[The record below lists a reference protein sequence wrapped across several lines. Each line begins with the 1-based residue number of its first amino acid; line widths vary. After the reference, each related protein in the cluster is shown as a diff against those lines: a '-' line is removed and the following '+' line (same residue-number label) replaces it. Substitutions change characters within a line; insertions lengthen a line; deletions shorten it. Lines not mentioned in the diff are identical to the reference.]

1 MKQKHELPYEAGSDW
16 RCVEEPAE
24 FHRNSPL
31 GEEVE
36 QDMVFELSVEDV
48 LVIHAWTRSKHILN
62 NGPETHT
69 SRQTDMRNDQ
79 DGPEGTRHSEF
90 RQVVRIRQ
98 F

>member
-1 MKQKHELPYEAGSDW
+1 MRQKHELPYEAGSDW

-62 NGPETHT
+62 NGPKTHR